1 MKQMGYLR
9 AEGIKGK
16 AQRGSG
22 SALGSAIDFLC
33 DHRDTRRSLRDSV
46 SFLVK

>member
-16 AQRGSG
+16 TQRGSA
-22 SALGSAIDFLC
+22 STLGSATDPLC
-33 DHRDTRRSLRDSV
+33 DHRDARQSL
-46 SFLVK
+46 